1 MKTGRIRFAM
11 IQFALVT
18 GAAIVADVTVGKM
31 GIDTEVMN
39 KALYYQTVEIEVHTP
54 VEDPVLLYSLQP
66 GSRLGGEGPWGLRT
80 VSVNRFGARSP
91 SYTEAKPPG
100 TRRTLV
106 FGGST
111 LYGAGVSNHQ
121 TTPGV
126 MDALL
131 GERHEVWN
139 FGVCAYNT
147 AQSARL
153 ANRMLRSLNPELVVI
168 MITNTGRRAFMG
180 GPEHENDDKSKYFDE
195 NPALYLENFPPTI
208 LSEPIHLFFIRHSAL
223 YRTWSGTERLK
234 TDPDTTYADKADKTQ
249 VALLE
254 EAASELGVD
263 VLYVL
268 SPSRGSEI
276 GPQHMGVPSN
286 RWIDLNQRGREA
298 EFSQAHPSPTV
309 LAEYGRTIVS
319 EMKVRGYTDG

>member
-1 MKTGRIRFAM
+1 MSTRRLRFFL
-11 IQFALVT
+11 IQFVLVI
-18 GAAIVADVTVGKM
+18 GAACVADITVGHM
-31 GIDTEVMN
+31 DIDTEVMN

-54 VEDPVLLYSLQP
+54 VDDPVLLYALQP

-91 SYTEAKPPG
+91 SYTEAKTPG

-131 GERHEVWN
+131 GDRHEVWN

-153 ANRMLRSLNPELVVI
+153 ANRMLRSLKPELIVI

-180 GPEHENDDKSKYFDE
+180 GPEHENDDKTKYFNN
-195 NPALYLENFPPTI
+195 NPALYLENFPPTSV
-208 LSEPIHLFFIRHSAL
+208 SEPLHFFLIQHSAL
-223 YRTWSGTERLK
+223 YRTWAGTERLK
-234 TDPDTTYADKADKTQ
+234 TNPDTTYADKADRTQ

-254 EAASELGVD
+254 EAAAELGVD

-276 GPQHMGVPSN
+276 GAGNMGVPSN

-298 EFSQAHPSPTV
+298 DYSQAHPSPAV
-309 LAEYGRTIVS
+309 LAEYAQAIVN
-319 EMKVRGYTDG
+319 EMKERGFTRD